1 MQICRDCNIQMVGVM
16 SFSRDKRERFSRYP
30 NCFNETKH
38 RKIKDEE
45 LSFGEILN
53 KAIRNRK

>member
-1 MQICRDCNIQMVGVM
+1 MQTCSDCNIQMVGVM
-16 SFSRDKRERFSRYP
+16 SFSKEKRERFSRCP
-30 NCFNETKH
+30 NCFSETKH

-45 LSFGEILN
+45 LSFGEVLS